1 MEYLKIW
8 RDVLVLMGLGPR
20 KLVVK
25 QRNKGTR
32 PSDSYSLVRKRVK
45 KERVLDVPSA
55 AAVPPRLVLV
65 GDLAYFP
72 KQ

>member
-1 MEYLKIW
+1 
-8 RDVLVLMGLGPR
+8 MGLGPR

-45 KERVLDVPSA
+45 KERVLNVPSA

-65 GDLAYFP
+65 GT
-72 KQ
+72 